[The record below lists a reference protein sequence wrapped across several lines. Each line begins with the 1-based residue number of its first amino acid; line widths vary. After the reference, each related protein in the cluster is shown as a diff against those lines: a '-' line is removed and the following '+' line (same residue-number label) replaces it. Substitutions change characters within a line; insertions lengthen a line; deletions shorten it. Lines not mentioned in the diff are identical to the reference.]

1 MIFFCKIMVKYREK
15 TWNRNGHFTYSGIHD
30 WHIMQQQ
37 LFREVIMSMM
47 KTAVYTLT
55 AATALFT
62 GGCGVDEVT
71 VHEIARQEA
80 LKAIEMRTTPT
91 TPLKFGFGMPWEKEF
106 SYAQGVKTG
115 NTIFIAGQRAHG
127 RTITTDGVPEFIMG
141 DFEQQFRATLEN
153 MKAVLANYKAT
164 MDNIVFIQVF
174 VDAEAG
180 GNKAG
185 DYNPVAA
192 KLIKEYFPKGQ
203 QAMTIVEVT
212 DLNGPQ
218 QLVESNAVAVVPE

>member
-1 MIFFCKIMVKYREK
+1 MF
-15 TWNRNGHFTYSGIHD
+15 
-30 WHIMQQQ
+30 
-37 LFREVIMSMM
+37 MM
-47 KTAVYTLT
+47 KTAIYTLT
-55 AATALFT
+55 ATAALFT
-62 GGCGVDEVT
+62 SGCGVDEVT
-71 VHEIARQEA
+71 VRELARQEA
-80 LKAIEMRTTPT
+80 LKAIDMRTTPS

-127 RTITTDGVPEFIMG
+127 RTVNAEGTPEIIMG

-153 MKAVLANYKAT
+153 MKAVLVNYDAT
-164 MDNIVFIQVF
+164 MDNIVFFQVF

-192 KLIKEYFPKGQ
+192 KLIKEFFPKGL

-218 QLVESNAVAVVPE
+218 QLVESNAVAVVSE